1 MNDALEA
8 IPGSFIRYG
17 MNWGDGVTKR
27 WYVLPRECPVCPC
40 EPCPDYYGILR
51 TLCKEEVEE
60 ELECE
65 VIWKTEL
72 CAMTDADLDKPP
84 VNYLEEKDLGDFSL
98 HKGSPWYI
106 QENPDEVRERNSETE
121 EPEDNGVQQITAETV
136 QNDMIC
142 LDDLME
148 GLGG

>member
-1 MNDALEA
+1 MRSNLE
-8 IPGSFIRYG
+8 
-17 MNWGDGVTKR
+17 DG
-27 WYVLPRECPVCPC
+27 
-40 EPCPDYYGILR
+40 
-51 TLCKEEVEE
+51 TL
-60 ELECE
+60 
-65 VIWKTEL
+65 
-72 CAMTDADLDKPP
+72 PP

-148 GLGG
+148 ALGD